1 MRHLK
6 KGKVLDRAVGPRR
19 ALLLGLTRSFLQVD
33 RMTTTLAKAKAVQPL
48 IERCV
53 TRARKS
59 SLSNRRWLLANLG
72 GDHAV
77 IKKLIQS
84 IAPRYENRPGGY
96 TRRTRLPA
104 RKGDAAKMALIEWV
118 E

>member
-1 MRHLK
+1 M
-6 KGKVLDRAVGPRR
+6 LDRKVGPRR
-19 ALLLGLTRSFLQVD
+19 ALLLGLTRSFLLVD
-33 RMTTTLAKAKAVQPL
+33 RMATTLAKAKAVQPL

-53 TRARKS
+53 TRARKPT
-59 SLSNRRWLLANLG
+59 LADRRWLLAHLG
-72 GDHAV
+72 GDHEV

-104 RKGDAAKMALIEWV
+104 RKGDAAKMALVEWV
-118 E
+118 Q